1 MKMFKKLMAVA
12 LTAVM
17 AVSMLT
23 GCALSDKVTSEA
35 LEKALN
41 KEQVQG
47 TVDIDYKYDNDLNNE
62 NTQTD
67 YKYSSAN
74 YESTGKKI
82 WQNELDEGKKIVAT
96 TLDTLKTYKNGE
108 TNYVYV
114 VVKVP
119 EDAKKVASWSA
130 STAGTV
136 HKELLNKVKTSGNGT
151 KKNVDIDVYFDD
163 YKAEGAE
170 KSTHYAIVIAKAA
183 V

>member
-23 GCALSDKVTSEA
+23 GCSFSETAKQNALV
-35 LEKALN
+35 KA
-41 KEQVQG
+41 
-47 TVDIDYKYDNDLNNE
+47 LNNE
-62 NTQTD
+62 NTQTA

-82 WQNELDEGKKIVAT
+82 WQNELDEGKKIVAA

-183 V
+183 EVAA

>member
-23 GCALSDKVTSEA
+23 GCSFSETAKQNALV
-35 LEKALN
+35 KA
-41 KEQVQG
+41 
-47 TVDIDYKYDNDLNNE
+47 LNNE

-82 WQNELDEGKKIVAT
+82 WQNELGEGKKIEAT

-119 EDAKKVASWSA
+119 EDAKKVESWSA

-163 YKAEGAE
+163 YKADGAE

>member
-23 GCALSDKVTSEA
+23 GCSFSETAKQNALV
-35 LEKALN
+35 KA
-41 KEQVQG
+41 
-47 TVDIDYKYDNDLNNE
+47 LNNE
-62 NTQTD
+62 NTQTA

-74 YESTGKKI
+74 YEST
-82 WQNELDEGKKIVAT
+82 GKKIVAT
-96 TLDTLKTYKNGE
+96 TLDTLKTYKDVE

-136 HKELLNKVKTSGNGT
+136 HKALLNNVKTSGNGT

-183 V
+183 EVAA

>member
-23 GCALSDKVTSEA
+23 GCSFSETAKQNALV
-35 LEKALN
+35 KA
-41 KEQVQG
+41 
-47 TVDIDYKYDNDLNNE
+47 LNNE

-82 WQNELDEGKKIVAT
+82 WQNELGEGKKIVET
-96 TLDTLKTYKNGE
+96 TLDTLKPYKNGE

-163 YKAEGAE
+163 YKADGAE

-183 V
+183 EVAA

>member
-23 GCALSDKVTSEA
+23 GCSFSENAKQNALV
-35 LEKALN
+35 KA
-41 KEQVQG
+41 
-47 TVDIDYKYDNDLNNE
+47 LNNE
-62 NTQTD
+62 NTQTA

-163 YKAEGAE
+163 YKADGAE

>member
-23 GCALSDKVTSEA
+23 GCSFSETAKQNALV
-35 LEKALN
+35 KA
-41 KEQVQG
+41 
-47 TVDIDYKYDNDLNNE
+47 LNNE
-62 NTQTD
+62 NTQTA

-82 WQNELDEGKKIVAT
+82 WQNELDEGKKIVAA
-96 TLDTLKTYKNGE
+96 TLDTLETYKNGE

-163 YKAEGAE
+163 YKADGAE

>member
-23 GCALSDKVTSEA
+23 GCSFSETAKQNALV
-35 LEKALN
+35 KA
-41 KEQVQG
+41 
-47 TVDIDYKYDNDLNNE
+47 LNNE

-82 WQNELDEGKKIVAT
+82 WQNELDEGKKIEAT

-163 YKAEGAE
+163 YKADGAE

>member
-23 GCALSDKVTSEA
+23 GCSFSETAKQNALV
-35 LEKALN
+35 KA
-41 KEQVQG
+41 
-47 TVDIDYKYDNDLNNE
+47 LNNE
-62 NTQTD
+62 NTQTA

-96 TLDTLKTYKNGE
+96 TLDNLKTYKDGE

-163 YKAEGAE
+163 YKADGAE

>member
-23 GCALSDKVTSEA
+23 GCSFSDTAKQNALV
-35 LEKALN
+35 KA
-41 KEQVQG
+41 
-47 TVDIDYKYDNDLNNE
+47 LNNE
-62 NTQTD
+62 NTQVA

-82 WQNELDEGKKIVAT
+82 WDNELGKGEKIAAT

-136 HKELLNKVKTSGNGT
+136 HKQLLNKVKTSGNGT
-151 KKNVDIDVYFDD
+151 KKNVDIDVYFND
-163 YKAEGAE
+163 YKAAGAE
-170 KSTHYAIVIAKAA
+170 KTTHYAVVIAKAA

>member
-23 GCALSDKVTSEA
+23 GCSFSETAKQNALV
-35 LEKALN
+35 KA
-41 KEQVQG
+41 
-47 TVDIDYKYDNDLNNE
+47 LNNE

-163 YKAEGAE
+163 YKADGAE

-183 V
+183 EVAA

>member
-23 GCALSDKVTSEA
+23 GCSFSETAKQNALV
-35 LEKALN
+35 KA
-41 KEQVQG
+41 
-47 TVDIDYKYDNDLNNE
+47 LNNE
-62 NTQTD
+62 NTQTA
-67 YKYSSAN
+67 YKYSSAS

-163 YKAEGAE
+163 YKADGAE

>member
-23 GCALSDKVTSEA
+23 GCSFSETAKQNALV
-35 LEKALN
+35 KA
-41 KEQVQG
+41 
-47 TVDIDYKYDNDLNNE
+47 LNNE
-62 NTQTD
+62 NTQTA

-96 TLDTLKTYKNGE
+96 TLDNLKTYKNGE

-136 HKELLNKVKTSGNGT
+136 HKELLNKVETSGNGT

-163 YKAEGAE
+163 YKADGAE

>member
-23 GCALSDKVTSEA
+23 GCSFSENAKQNALV
-35 LEKALN
+35 KA
-41 KEQVQG
+41 
-47 TVDIDYKYDNDLNNE
+47 LNNE
-62 NTQTD
+62 NTQTA

-96 TLDTLKTYKNGE
+96 TLDNLKTYKNGE

-163 YKAEGAE
+163 YKADGAE

>member
-23 GCALSDKVTSEA
+23 GCSFSENAKQNALV
-35 LEKALN
+35 KA
-41 KEQVQG
+41 
-47 TVDIDYKYDNDLNNE
+47 LNNE
-62 NTQTD
+62 NTQTA

>member
-1 MKMFKKLMAVA
+1 MFKKLMAVA

-23 GCALSDKVTSEA
+23 GCSFSETAKQNALV
-35 LEKALN
+35 KA
-41 KEQVQG
+41 
-47 TVDIDYKYDNDLNNE
+47 LNNE
-62 NTQTD
+62 NTQIA

-74 YESTGKKI
+74 YEPTGKKI

-136 HKELLNKVKTSGNGT
+136 HNALLNKVKTSGNGT
-151 KKNVDIDVYFDD
+151 KKNVDIDVYFDS
-163 YKAEGAE
+163 YKAQGVRRALTTL
-170 KSTHYAIVIAKAA
+170 SLLLRLLSNQRI
-183 V
+183 

>member
-1 MKMFKKLMAVA
+1 MFKKLMAVA

-23 GCALSDKVTSEA
+23 GCSFSETAKQNALV
-35 LEKALN
+35 KA
-41 KEQVQG
+41 
-47 TVDIDYKYDNDLNNE
+47 LNNE
-62 NTQTD
+62 NTQTA

-96 TLDTLKTYKNGE
+96 TLDNLKTYKDGE

-163 YKAEGAE
+163 YKADGAE

>member
-23 GCALSDKVTSEA
+23 GCSFSETAKQNALV
-35 LEKALN
+35 KA
-41 KEQVQG
+41 
-47 TVDIDYKYDNDLNNE
+47 LNNE
-62 NTQTD
+62 NTQTA

-170 KSTHYAIVIAKAA
+170 KSTHYAIVIAMAA
-183 V
+183 EVAA

>member
-1 MKMFKKLMAVA
+1 MFKKLMAVV

-23 GCALSDKVTSEA
+23 GCSFSETAKQNALI
-35 LEKALN
+35 KA
-41 KEQVQG
+41 
-47 TVDIDYKYDNDLNNE
+47 LNNE
-62 NTQTD
+62 NTQTV

-82 WQNELDEGKKIVAT
+82 WENELGKGEKITKA

-119 EDAKKVASWSA
+119 KDAKKVASWSA

-136 HKELLNKVKTSGNGT
+136 HKVLLNNVKTSGNGT
-151 KKNVDIDVYFDD
+151 KKNVDIDVYFND
-163 YKAEGAE
+163 YKATSAE
-170 KSTHYAIVIAKAA
+170 KTTYYAIVIAKKA
-183 V
+183 

>member
-23 GCALSDKVTSEA
+23 GCSFSETAKQNALV
-35 LEKALN
+35 KA
-41 KEQVQG
+41 
-47 TVDIDYKYDNDLNNE
+47 LNNE
-62 NTQTD
+62 NTQTA

-82 WQNELDEGKKIVAT
+82 WQNELDEGKKIVAN

-183 V
+183 EVAA

>member
-23 GCALSDKVTSEA
+23 GCSFSETAKQNALV
-35 LEKALN
+35 KA
-41 KEQVQG
+41 
-47 TVDIDYKYDNDLNNE
+47 LNNE
-62 NTQTD
+62 NTQTA

-170 KSTHYAIVIAKAA
+170 KSTYYAIVIAKAA
-183 V
+183 EVAA

>member
-23 GCALSDKVTSEA
+23 GCSFSETAKQNALV
-35 LEKALN
+35 KA
-41 KEQVQG
+41 
-47 TVDIDYKYDNDLNNE
+47 LNNE
-62 NTQTD
+62 NTQTA

-82 WQNELDEGKKIVAT
+82 WQNELGEGKKIEAS
-96 TLDTLKTYKNGE
+96 TLDTLKTYKNGG

-163 YKAEGAE
+163 YKADGAE
-170 KSTHYAIVIAKAA
+170 KSTDYAIVIAKAA

>member
-1 MKMFKKLMAVA
+1 MFKKLMALA

-23 GCALSDKVTSEA
+23 GCSFSETAKQNALV
-35 LEKALN
+35 KA
-41 KEQVQG
+41 
-47 TVDIDYKYDNDLNNE
+47 LNNE
-62 NTQTD
+62 NTQVA

-82 WQNELDEGKKIVAT
+82 WDNELGKGEKIVAT

-136 HKELLNKVKTSGNGT
+136 HKQLLNKVKTSGNGT
-151 KKNVDIDVYFDD
+151 KKNVDVDVYFND
-163 YKAEGAE
+163 YKATGAE
-170 KSTHYAIVIAKAA
+170 KTTHYAVVIAKAA

>member
-23 GCALSDKVTSEA
+23 GCSFSETAKQNALV
-35 LEKALN
+35 KA
-41 KEQVQG
+41 
-47 TVDIDYKYDNDLNNE
+47 LNNE
-62 NTQTD
+62 NTQTA

-136 HKELLNKVKTSGNGT
+136 HEGLLNKVKTSGNGT

-163 YKAEGAE
+163 YKADGAE